1 MYDFLEAV
9 ITRQT
14 SPEEAYRKL
23 DEMATKQ
30 TETLRKLTKQVC
42 EVVSV
47 TSLSYLC
54 LSYSS
59 VMQIMTH
66 TIKIS
71 LIIFEIYCDELIFV
85 LIIGS

>member
-30 TETLRKLTKQVC
+30 TETLRKLTKQVGI
-42 EVVSV
+42 V
-47 TSLSYLC
+47 T
-54 LSYSS
+54 
-59 VMQIMTH
+59 
-66 TIKIS
+66 
-71 LIIFEIYCDELIFV
+71 V
-85 LIIGS
+85 LFFLQLTDS

>member
-30 TETLRKLTKQVC
+30 TETLRKLTKQVG
-42 EVVSV
+42 S
-47 TSLSYLC
+47 
-54 LSYSS
+54 
-59 VMQIMTH
+59 
-66 TIKIS
+66 S
-71 LIIFEIYCDELIFV
+71 LIIVIIFV
-85 LIIGS
+85 SKK

>member
-42 EVVSV
+42 EVQSHLP
-47 TSLSYLC
+47 SLGTKTL
-54 LSYSS
+54 
-59 VMQIMTH
+59 
-66 TIKIS
+66 
-71 LIIFEIYCDELIFV
+71 
-85 LIIGS
+85 

>member
-30 TETLRKLTKQVC
+30 TETLRKLTKQVT
-42 EVVSV
+42 EK
-47 TSLSYLC
+47 SLKVLHFKGLRHIHFHKSNTMVLSFGMHAKYVNWGC
-54 LSYSS
+54 L
-59 VMQIMTH
+59 
-66 TIKIS
+66 
-71 LIIFEIYCDELIFV
+71 
-85 LIIGS
+85 